1 MRDLARGGEAVL
13 DTERGIV
20 LAAGALP
27 GERVRL
33 GDVGRD
39 GGTLRGEVQRVLSSA
54 PERVEP
60 ACPRVARCG
69 GCPWMIATL
78 DAQQQWKQR
87 FVAEAIGDA
96 AVPVA
101 LVAVGEPL
109 GYRRRA
115 RLVFRGGR
123 DARLGYRARR
133 THSIVDAPDCVVL
146 AAPLARALEA
156 VRTLLLPQLAGEG
169 EIYLAASLLADD
181 ANAASRATT
190 PVLDGD
196 GNAANRASTQ
206 LLGAVVVISSESA
219 QLPGV
224 FTACASLAA
233 LPGIAGVALQAGG
246 ASAPAVWGE
255 PRERTFAA
263 DGQPLIGTTHGF
275 SQAHAGVNDALVAHV
290 VRLAETHG
298 QRVLELYA
306 GNGNLTV
313 ALAPGA
319 ASLVAVENDAAA
331 AAACRENVTL
341 RGLRDV
347 RVVAGDAAAYEG
359 GAVDVVVLD
368 PPRTG
373 ARDAIAAIAARRPQR
388 IVYVSCDTATLG
400 RDVKALRAL
409 GYAPDAAI
417 ALDMFPQTAHV
428 EAVVRLARV

>member
-27 GERVRL
+27 GEKVRL

-39 GGTLRGEVQRVLSSA
+39 GGTLRGEVQRVLVSA

-60 ACPRVARCG
+60 ACARVARCG

-78 DAQQQWKQR
+78 DAQQAWKQR
-87 FVAEAIGDA
+87 FVAEAVGDA
-96 AVPVA
+96 AVQVA
-101 LVAVGEPL
+101 LVATGEPL

-115 RLVFRGGR
+115 RLVFQAGRAAGGK

-133 THSIVDAPDCVVL
+133 AHTVVDAPDCVVL
-146 AAPLARALEA
+146 AAPLAAALA
-156 VRTLLLPQLAGEG
+156 SVRELLLKALAGEG
-169 EIYLAASLLADD
+169 EVYLAASLHGD
-181 ANAASRATT
+181 A
-190 PVLDGD
+190 P
-196 GNAANRASTQ
+196 
-206 LLGAVVVISSESA
+206 GAVVVLTSESVQPPA
-219 QLPGV
+219 V
-224 FTACASLAA
+224 FTACAALAA

-255 PRERTFAA
+255 PRERMLGS
-263 DGQPLIGTTHGF
+263 DGLPLIGTVHGF

-290 VRLAETHG
+290 VRLAEPAG

-306 GNGNLTV
+306 GHGNLTV

-331 AAACRENVTL
+331 AAACRENVVA

-373 ARDAIAAIAARRPQR
+373 ARDVLASIAGRKPAR

-409 GYAPDAAI
+409 GYAPDAAV

-428 EAVVRLARV
+428 EAVVRFAPTPARPRPGAGASGKG

>member
-60 ACPRVARCG
+60 PCPRVARCG

-87 FVAEAIGDA
+87 FVVEAIGDA
-96 AVPVA
+96 AVPVK
-101 LVAVGEPL
+101 LVSAGEPL

-156 VRTLLLPQLAGEG
+156 VRILLLPQLAGEG
-169 EIYLAASLLADD
+169 EIYLAASVLGAAPMD
-181 ANAASRATT
+181 ATQVGGATQ
-190 PVLDGD
+190 VAGAMQ
-196 GNAANRASTQ
+196 GAGAMQ
-206 LLGAVVVISSESA
+206 VLGAVVVISSESA

-224 FTACASLAA
+224 FAACASLAA

-263 DGQPLIGTTHGF
+263 DGQPLIGTMHGF

-290 VRLAETHG
+290 VRLAETAG

-331 AAACRENVTL
+331 AAACRENVTQ

-347 RVVAGDAAAYEG
+347 RVVAADAAAYEG

-373 ARDAIAAIAARRPQR
+373 ARDALAAIAARRPQR

-400 RDVKALRAL
+400 RDIKALRAL
-409 GYAPDAAI
+409 GYAPDAAV

-428 EAVVRLARV
+428 EAVVRLTRV